1 MNMKIIRYFKT
12 SNQICMLC
20 TCIAS
25 SCDRCVKKIQ
35 KITATVIEAKEVC
48 KSKNKPII
56 NY

>member
-1 MNMKIIRYFKT
+1 
-12 SNQICMLC
+12 MLC